1 MLWSGKRSKIIVLLC
16 NTKVSEGVHIWK
28 IDLNSKKEFVGL
40 MKLNYFG
47 DVKKSILRLLA
58 AVFYFSLAGFPGAE
72 IQGQTLTPKYSN
84 EFLSIGVGARAL
96 GMGGAQVAAV
106 RDVTAS
112 YWNPAALTGIRHKYE
127 FSLMHAEY
135 FAGIAQYD
143 YLGFSTPL
151 GDQNQLAASLIRFG
165 VDDIPDTRF
174 LYDAN
179 GALNYDNIQFF
190 NAADYALLLSFARDF
205 SDKLKL
211 GANAKI
217 IHRNV
222 GKFAQAWGFGLDLGG
237 LYIQK
242 KWTFGFMVRDITTTY
257 NAWSHDAEQVRDI
270 YSQTN
275 NEIPVNSV
283 EITLPKAI
291 AGVTYSWNL
300 SSSFTLL
307 TALDLETTFDGPR
320 NTLISGSV
328 LSIDPRMGLELGFK
342 QLAYLRAGVSNFQYI
357 KDFQG
362 NESIS
367 FLPSLGLGVS
377 LNEKFQLDYALS
389 DLGDVSESPYS
400 HIFSIKVRL
409 EKLKEEDKKFKAWE

>member
-1 MLWSGKRSKIIVLLC
+1 M
-16 NTKVSEGVHIWK
+16 
-28 IDLNSKKEFVGL
+28 
-40 MKLNYFG
+40 
-47 DVKKSILRLLA
+47 KKSLRRLLL
-58 AVFYFSLAGFPGAE
+58 VFFVQVILLFSGAE
-72 IQGQTLTPKYSN
+72 LLAQDLTPKYSN

-106 RDVTAS
+106 RDVTAA
-112 YWNPAALTGIRHKYE
+112 YWNPAALAGIRHKYE

-143 YLGFSTPL
+143 YLGFSSSL
-151 GDQNQLAASLIRFG
+151 GDQNQIGVSLIRFG

-190 NAADYALLLSFARDF
+190 NAADYAMLLSFARDF
-205 SDKLKL
+205 SDKLKV

-237 LYIQK
+237 IYIHK
-242 KWTFGFMVRDITTTY
+242 KMTLGLMLRDITTTY
-257 NAWSHDAEQVRDI
+257 NAWSHNADLVRDI

-291 AGVTYSWNL
+291 ASIAYQWSLGK
-300 SSSFTLL
+300 SFGLL
-307 TALDLETTFDGPR
+307 TALDLETTFDGAR
-320 NTLISGSV
+320 NTLISSQT
-328 LSIDPRMGLELGFK
+328 LSIDPRIGLELGYK
-342 QLAYLRAGVSNFQYI
+342 QMAFLRGGLSNFQYI

-362 NESIS
+362 QESLD
-367 FLPSLGLGVS
+367 FLPSIGLGVLLS
-377 LNEKFQLDYALS
+377 ERFQIDYALS

-400 HIFSIKVRL
+400 HIFSVKVSL
-409 EKLKEEDKKFKAWE
+409 EKLKDEGKKFKAWQ